1 MNKQSS
7 AICVQKEKF
16 FTKEQV
22 EEETKKYFNGD
33 DLACDTWIKKYALK
47 DTSGLFLELTP
58 EDMHVRMAKEFARIE
73 ETYIEKEMT
82 CDKDKLSVYGK
93 IRQPVLSEETIFSL
107 FDRFRFIIPQGSV
120 MAILGNRNTVGSLSN
135 CIVLPQPY
143 DSYGG
148 ICYTD
153 QQLAQLYKRRCGC
166 GVDISTLRPDGVKV
180 TNAAGTS
187 TGAVSF
193 MERFSNTTREV
204 GQKGRRGALM
214 ISIDIRHPDIFK
226 FITAKEDL
234 TKITGA
240 NISVKINDEFMI
252 AVKEGKSFTLKF
264 PVDSPTPTIHTEVDA
279 RTLWDEICRQA
290 TECAEPG
297 IMFWDRHH
305 YYSTSSIYPQYKN
318 ITTNPCFTGDTEVAV
333 ADGRNRVR
341 FDVLASQGVDIP
353 VYCVDDNGKVC
364 IRMMRKPRMTRSN
377 QKIYAVKLDDGS
389 IIKCT
394 EDHKFYL
401 SDGSKVECKNLKTDD
416 SLMISSKWQTTL
428 NECLYG
434 NEEHKNA
441 KPYWMINNR
450 KNNHLEHRF
459 IYEQMSN
466 DKLNNS
472 FVIHHKDHNGLNNNF
487 LNLEKLL
494 KEEHNKLHNISG
506 DNNPMRY
513 WWNSISETEKNK
525 YRQKI
530 SNITSGEKNGNYSGK
545 TDEQILDEMILWIN
559 NNNRPLS
566 PKIWKIYGPSKGF
579 PYARGNKITSF
590 INKAN
595 CICGYFVSNDK
606 YINREF
612 YKYYNFKQNGHSVA
626 FINGTCK
633 TKKVCKRCKNPFY
646 IKTVFSNNEYCS
658 AVCVKGKN
666 CQKESDLT
674 NNFDLARKSI
684 FYFISDNNRLPF
696 SIIEFSEYCKK
707 KFNFNILSYTSYYN
721 LIDSVCE
728 RYSIERIIVHKLS
741 DNLYNKQ
748 ISDKINQLNIPV
760 NHKVVSVEFYGIEDV
775 YCGTVDEFHN
785 FGIAFNSG
793 KTKSGRERF
802 DIAYVS
808 NCAEIAMSAGD
819 SCRLICVN
827 LYSFI
832 TNPFTKEATL
842 DEELLYRTCY
852 EAQRIGDDLVDL
864 ELECIERILK
874 KIDSDTEPEYIKL
887 VEKSTWQLLKNNGKN
902 GRRTGV
908 GITGLADM
916 LAAVGI
922 RYDSKEALNFVE
934 NVMKLKCQAEFDS
947 SIDMSITR
955 GCFTGFDTKFEDLS
969 HFVKMMQIEMPEI
982 YSRMMKYGRRNISVS
997 TAAPT
1002 GSVSIETQTSS
1013 GCEPVYELEYI
1024 RRKKI
1029 NIGDTT
1035 IPDEVDESGD
1045 SWKNFKVV
1053 HPKYSIWISN
1063 NPDKKPEESPYYN
1076 STAYS
1081 INWMKR
1087 IEMQAILQKYI
1098 THSISSTINLPAET
1112 DVETVKQI
1120 YMYGWEKG
1128 LKGLT
1133 IYRQGS
1139 RQGILISKTEK
1150 KKKNID
1156 EIEDVHAPR
1165 RPDTLECEIHYSTIG
1180 GQQWIFLVGLLKD
1193 RPYEIFGGE
1202 RTTIHIPT
1210 KYKTGWIKRNGH
1222 DERGGR
1228 IYDLIIGDIN
1238 NEEEQFIYRHIQ
1250 TNFSAIKGSYT
1261 RLISL
1266 QLRHGVPIKF
1276 IHDQLLKTNESDMMS
1291 FERGVSRVLKKYIG
1305 DGEKSCSRCPECKSK
1320 SLIYEEKC
1328 FKCVSCGFTGCY

>member
-353 VYCVDDNGKVC
+353 VYCVNDNGKVC

-494 KEEHNKLHNISG
+494 KEEH
-506 DNNPMRY
+506 
-513 WWNSISETEKNK
+513 
-525 YRQKI
+525 
-530 SNITSGEKNGNYSGK
+530 
-545 TDEQILDEMILWIN
+545 
-559 NNNRPLS
+559 
-566 PKIWKIYGPSKGF
+566 
-579 PYARGNKITSF
+579 
-590 INKAN
+590 
-595 CICGYFVSNDK
+595 
-606 YINREF
+606 
-612 YKYYNFKQNGHSVA
+612 
-626 FINGTCK
+626 
-633 TKKVCKRCKNPFY
+633 
-646 IKTVFSNNEYCS
+646 
-658 AVCVKGKN
+658 
-666 CQKESDLT
+666 
-674 NNFDLARKSI
+674 
-684 FYFISDNNRLPF
+684 
-696 SIIEFSEYCKK
+696 
-707 KFNFNILSYTSYYN
+707 
-721 LIDSVCE
+721 
-728 RYSIERIIVHKLS
+728 
-741 DNLYNKQ
+741 NKQ

-922 RYDSKEALNFVE
+922 RYDSKESLNFVE

-1013 GCEPVYELEYI
+1013 GCEPVYELEYT